1 MDYLD
6 NYDDIGREQLEDAL
20 TALDKTLDSLNN
32 RDITD
37 TILEQMDREEN
48 YV

>member
-1 MDYLD
+1 M
-6 NYDDIGREQLEDAL
+6 
-20 TALDKTLDSLNN
+20 LDSLNN

-48 YV
+48 YVW